1 MGKNL
6 DSFLNELQEQIFDE
20 AKDALGAEGF
30 QRWQHPM
37 YCGKMDNPDA
47 HGRIKGS
54 CGDTMEI
61 FLQCKDDR
69 VTDASYLTDGCAS
82 SNVCGSFAAEA
93 AIGKR
98 IDELA
103 DITGESI
110 LKRLGNLSKDDE
122 HCAYLAA
129 ETLNEAL
136 NDYMKKW
143 TNEKKREE

>member
-1 MGKNL
+1 MDKNL
-6 DSFLNELQEQIFDE
+6 DSFLDELQEQIFDE

-30 QRWQHPM
+30 QRWQNPM

-47 HGRIKGS
+47 HARIKGS
-54 CGDTMEI
+54 CGDTMDI
-61 FLQCKDDR
+61 FLKFKGDW

-93 AIGKR
+93 AIGRR
-98 IDELA
+98 IDELP
-103 DITGESI
+103 DITGEII

-122 HCAYLAA
+122 HCAYLAV
-129 ETLNEAL
+129 EVLHEAL

-143 TNEKKREE
+143 VNEK